1 MILTFSS
8 EQQGEEF
15 YALMGKYFASL
26 DIAKELEQQLYNMPN
41 TEWFIAYSESVVG
54 FASVRDCGKYYYLD
68 NLYVVP
74 QQRNTGTATEIVEY
88 IVKHF
93 QDKPI
98 KLIAVNPYSIRI
110 FERYGF
116 EKDGKN
122 GKWNKYIKH

>member
-41 TEWFIAYSESVVG
+41 TEWFIAYSEDVVG

-74 QQRNTGTATEIVEY
+74 QQRNMGTATEIVEY
-88 IVKHF
+88 IIKRF
-93 QDKPI
+93 ADKPI
-98 KLIAVNPYSIRI
+98 KCIAVNPYSIKT

-116 EKDGKN
+116 ERYGKN
-122 GKWNKYIKH
+122 GKWIKYIKH

>member
-15 YALMGKYFASL
+15 YALMGQYFASL

-41 TEWFIAYSESVVG
+41 TEWFIAYSEGVVG

-74 QQRNTGTATEIVEY
+74 QQRNIGTATKIVEN
-88 IVKHF
+88 IVKRF
-93 QDKPI
+93 ADKPI
-98 KLIAVNPYSIRI
+98 RLIAVNPYSIRI

-122 GKWNKYIKH
+122 GKWIKYIKH